1 MILLTVLLIVFGV
14 IVAIIRNNSTEPA
27 PKKEYP
33 KRSFQNVFDDL
44 GILDY
49 YNNKFLLRSI
59 DYAFGNEIFEYDEIQ
74 PKPGFPILSHSSEYQ
89 KKIQDSYNDDR
100 QISEIIGLLKD
111 TEGEE
116 KITDFMI
123 NELYG
128 QLSSFRNE
136 SETYEANRNYCI
148 SYLQDIGLITEEEFI
163 VDGDPIF
170 ANRTLLNESII
181 FNHSGTQ
188 SRLIN
193 HAFPKVDNEKE
204 HKYNA
209 VNYLEQILIKIL
221 RENKLYLELE
231 KVNIF
236 SSIKKIKSPEK
247 ITGDNEYH
255 KLVNRISNGLN
266 KTITNVI
273 PDSGSKLNLLS
284 ISCET
289 QIKEWQDIKDA
300 VSAWIDNYQ
309 RLLDAYLKKDNL
321 TFFNVLCLFE
331 DTNYLLSP
339 ETRSVVDAI
348 SDLKLEFL
356 ESIVSLENSISSEVL
371 GLKDGL
377 ESQLDEVKASANA
390 AAISAAA
397 AAVQST
403 RGLNKSNSHG

>member
-1 MILLTVLLIVFGV
+1 M
-14 IVAIIRNNSTEPA
+14 
-27 PKKEYP
+27 
-33 KRSFQNVFDDL
+33 
-44 GILDY
+44 
-49 YNNKFLLRSI
+49 
-59 DYAFGNEIFEYDEIQ
+59 
-74 PKPGFPILSHSSEYQ
+74 
-89 KKIQDSYNDDR
+89 
-100 QISEIIGLLKD
+100 
-111 TEGEE
+111 
-116 KITDFMI
+116 
-123 NELYG
+123 
-128 QLSSFRNE
+128 
-136 SETYEANRNYCI
+136 
-148 SYLQDIGLITEEEFI
+148 
-163 VDGDPIF
+163 
-170 ANRTLLNESII
+170 
-181 FNHSGTQ
+181 
-188 SRLIN
+188 
-193 HAFPKVDNEKE
+193 
-204 HKYNA
+204 
-209 VNYLEQILIKIL
+209 
-221 RENKLYLELE
+221 YLELE